1 MKRNLKIIFIIIG
14 LFILT
19 YKPAIAESLQDLANE
34 LNDIREEITNL
45 KTPELTGP
53 ILPII
58 GGNKKAVIGK
68 VLKHDASTNTVTYL
82 ELGPGSRIKHGKVL
96 GEGNLVDIAKKQ
108 QLEAAAEQAT
118 EQIRSQNAI
127 DNALKHIDEATKFM
141 QESYAKGD
149 IDGAIASLA
158 LVEVT
163 LDDISRNVPH
173 QFRSEVLEESKKFS
187 EEEMAKIS
195 SITKNITND
204 KKKEEAFVE
213 LKKNIELVNDKGLD
227 VEKITKTI
235 IQSGLQ
241 TPKLEN
247 YFNQASKNFLKDNLT
262 DAVKYSSIIGKS
274 PEEVNTAIKQL
285 EAITSGDPKKLR
297 AFEIEKYGKAAGL
310 SQDVI
315 KQGINAVYNGDIKLE
330 KKISKSIIDKLSSNT
345 SISDTQFN
353 SMMDEQFAA
362 EKAAYKILN
371 SNIKIGFSGTK
382 QSDVDNLANEIE
394 KILDGK
400 VDKNKIE
407 KIKTEIT
414 NRSIS
419 PWSSIGSAS
428 KEQLAASLIAN
439 INGKEYVNALQQ
451 ATIGATSDLFS
462 KSVAA
467 QAAAVEASL
476 KGNLDEF
483 SKVDL
488 SSNKDILSNMSLEEV
503 NQLREVLKDTVS
515 QEANKAT
522 QVVNE
527 LRFQKEYQKHLKQQ
541 IINKN
546 YEMADIPIGTD
557 FEKSNELYWE
567 ISDLQVKSM
576 GLVEYD
582 KIPKDF
588 IESVNKLEA
597 STKEAL
603 KKATLA
609 TDATT
614 LATQSTSLV
623 EQATNEATKEASE
636 AAAAEASKEAAEQA
650 AEQAAQQAQQAA
662 EQAAATAASDASDAA
677 KQAAADAAQ
686 QAAEAAEVA
695 QQAAADAAKEAAQ
708 EAAEAATAQ
717 AQEVAQQAAAE
728 VASEAAVQAQEAASE
743 AATEASELV
752 AESIKDDVKN
762 DVLDKISDLQNQMD
776 EIEANIDKSDWSG
789 VWGNKE
795 FMHMWIEK
803 GDYESYERM
812 KREMGHIYDAETIET
827 YNPDSPT
834 FYKKN

>member
-1 MKRNLKIIFIIIG
+1 
-14 LFILT
+14 
-19 YKPAIAESLQDLANE
+19 YE
-34 LNDIREEITNL
+34 
-45 KTPELTGP
+45 
-53 ILPII
+53 
-58 GGNKKAVIGK
+58 
-68 VLKHDASTNTVTYL
+68 
-82 ELGPGSRIKHGKVL
+82 
-96 GEGNLVDIAKKQ
+96 
-108 QLEAAAEQAT
+108 
-118 EQIRSQNAI
+118 
-127 DNALKHIDEATKFM
+127 
-141 QESYAKGD
+141 KGD

-158 LVEVT
+158 LVEVS
-163 LDDISRNVPH
+163 LDDIARNVPH
-173 QFRSEVLEESKKFS
+173 QFRSEILKETKKFS
-187 EEEMAKIS
+187 EEEMEKIS

-227 VEKITKTI
+227 VEKITKSI
-235 IQSGLQ
+235 LQSGLQ

-247 YFNQASKNFLKDNLT
+247 YFNQSSKNILKENLT
-262 DAVKYSSIIGKS
+262 DAVKYSSIIGKT

-297 AFEIEKYGKAAGL
+297 AFEIEKLGKAAGL
-310 SQDVI
+310 SQDLI
-315 KQGINAVYNGDIKLE
+315 QQGINAVYNGDIELE
-330 KKISKSIIDKLSSNT
+330 KKISKSIIDKMDLNT

-353 SMMDEQFAA
+353 SMMNEQFAA

-541 IINKN
+541 IINK
-546 YEMADIPIGTD
+546 
-557 FEKSNELYWE
+557 
-567 ISDLQVKSM
+567 
-576 GLVEYD
+576 
-582 KIPKDF
+582 
-588 IESVNKLEA
+588 
-597 STKEAL
+597 
-603 KKATLA
+603 
-609 TDATT
+609 
-614 LATQSTSLV
+614 
-623 EQATNEATKEASE
+623 
-636 AAAAEASKEAAEQA
+636 
-650 AEQAAQQAQQAA
+650 
-662 EQAAATAASDASDAA
+662 
-677 KQAAADAAQ
+677 
-686 QAAEAAEVA
+686 
-695 QQAAADAAKEAAQ
+695 
-708 EAAEAATAQ
+708 
-717 AQEVAQQAAAE
+717 
-728 VASEAAVQAQEAASE
+728 
-743 AATEASELV
+743 
-752 AESIKDDVKN
+752 
-762 DVLDKISDLQNQMD
+762 
-776 EIEANIDKSDWSG
+776 
-789 VWGNKE
+789 
-795 FMHMWIEK
+795 
-803 GDYESYERM
+803 
-812 KREMGHIYDAETIET
+812 
-827 YNPDSPT
+827 
-834 FYKKN
+834 